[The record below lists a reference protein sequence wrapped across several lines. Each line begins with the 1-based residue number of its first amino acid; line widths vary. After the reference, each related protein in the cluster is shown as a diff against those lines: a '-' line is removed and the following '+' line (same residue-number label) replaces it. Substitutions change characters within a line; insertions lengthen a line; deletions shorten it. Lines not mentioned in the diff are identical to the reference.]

1 MAYYNA
7 AAALVFVG
15 KLPHEMDIHRIGR
28 VADVEMHIDVG
39 VELARQLK
47 NAADLTWPIFI
58 VARGATYDF
67 DATLESFDQ
76 KRVSTGITDQ
86 SFLRKYADLDVRLSA

>member
-47 NAADLTWPIFI
+47 NASGSDL
-58 VARGATYDF
+58 AHLYR
-67 DATLESFDQ
+67 
-76 KRVSTGITDQ
+76 
-86 SFLRKYADLDVRLSA
+86 SAGRHL